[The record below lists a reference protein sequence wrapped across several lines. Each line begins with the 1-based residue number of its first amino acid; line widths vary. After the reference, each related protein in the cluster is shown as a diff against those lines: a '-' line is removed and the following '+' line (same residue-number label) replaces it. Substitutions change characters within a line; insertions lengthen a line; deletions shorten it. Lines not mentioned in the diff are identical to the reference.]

1 MTKEVK
7 VRIMRKP
14 LVCIPLLLIVTVMF
28 VGLQSVAGA
37 TPTSFEVIPASI
49 ELLPGD
55 SFLVNITINEVTD
68 LYLWMFRL
76 RWNNTVLQLNNIEEG
91 AFLQDE
97 GDTSGIWLSP
107 NVTISEINA
116 AGRID
121 EATCSLLGPVLGVDG
136 NGTVATL
143 NFTCLS
149 LGDSTLEF
157 WEEAPYYEPATDL
170 LDSNL
175 DSIPHTA
182 TPGAVDVIPEF
193 SSVILIAVFLLTT
206 LFVVILGKK
215 VHSMRLEN

>member
-1 MTKEVK
+1 
-7 VRIMRKP
+7 MRKTI
-14 LVCIPLLLIVTVMF
+14 VCVPFLLITIASLA
-28 VGLQSVAGA
+28 GLSGVAIA
-37 TPTSFEVIPASI
+37 SPTSIEVVPTSL
-49 ELLPGD
+49 EQEPGD
-55 SFLVNITINEVTD
+55 SFVVNITVSDMTD

-76 RWNNTVLQLNNIEEG
+76 RWNNTVLQLNSIDEG
-91 AFLQDE
+91 PFLQDQ

-107 NVTISEINA
+107 PTISEINI

-121 EATCSLLGPVLGVDG
+121 EATCALLGSVPGVDG
-136 NGTVATL
+136 NGTIATL

-175 DSIPHTA
+175 DSILHTA
-182 TPGAVDVIPEF
+182 TAGAVDVIPEF

-215 VHSMRLEN
+215 VNSMRLEI